1 MGDRVGDQCL
11 FVETEE
17 KDGDLHSSNG
27 AFLEK
32 LWGAL
37 CVIVWIKNKDLLS
50 LTPSSA
56 IALYTPCKCR

>member
-17 KDGDLHSSNG
+17 KDGDLHCSNG

-32 LWGAL
+32 LWEAL
-37 CVIVWIKNKDLLS
+37 CVMIWIKIKTWVFYAFERHCS
-50 LTPSSA
+50 LHTVQM
-56 IALYTPCKCR
+56 